1 MADPVSIGA
10 LMKAQA
16 AGKVL
21 GRVATGAGQIAA
33 ARQQFTAEDR
43 KRLEELEELERRG
56 ALGLSEMEREAIRG
70 EVASEAGAIKREQES
85 RALREAAAAPVV
97 TGRDVFL
104 REQVAQEQA
113 QQLAE
118 AGRRLETEA
127 DREAAALQR
136 QEMAA
141 LDVAQRQRRAGVAQ
155 GIAGLF
161 GGAVEAGADVAGQRA
176 QQAFQA
182 ELEGI
187 RQGEAMTDADLLEE
201 YQRRKA
207 AAAGATGADPYGGRA
222 PRR

>member
-1 MADPVSIGA
+1 MAVSIGA
-10 LMKAQA
+10 LMAAQA
-16 AGKVL
+16 AGKAL
-21 GRVATGAGQIAA
+21 GSVATGAGQIAA

-43 KRLEELEELERRG
+43 KRLEELEELERQG
-56 ALGLSEMEREAIRG
+56 ALGLSELEREAIRG

-104 REQVAQEQA
+104 REQVAQQEA
-113 QQLAE
+113 QQLAQ
-118 AGRRLETEA
+118 AGRQLETEA

-155 GIAGLF
+155 GIAGMF
-161 GGAVEAGADVAGQRA
+161 GGAFEAGAEAVGQRA
-176 QQAFQA
+176 QQAFAA

-187 RQGEAMTDADLLEE
+187 RQESVLTDKELLEAYE
-201 YQRRKA
+201 RARRQSGVTA
-207 AAAGATGADPYGGRA
+207 ADPYGGRA